1 MATNQ
6 TSKVIQHL
14 RRAVLSRDG
23 AGLTDG
29 QLLEGYISRRD
40 EAALAAL
47 VHRHGPMVWGVCRR
61 VLRNYHDAE
70 DAFQATFLVFVR
82 KAASIASPELLA
94 NWIYG
99 VAHQTALKAR
109 ATTAK
114 RRARERQVK
123 EMPEPAV
130 TEQDLWDDL
139 QPLLDQE
146 LSRLPDKYRVAIVL
160 CDLEGKTRKEAARQ
174 LGVPE
179 GTLAAR
185 VSRGRG
191 MLARRLARHGL
202 AVSAG
207 SLAAVLAQHTASASA
222 PASVVGSTIQAASLF
237 AAGQAAA
244 GGISVQAI
252 ALMEGVLKTMLL
264 TKLKIATAIVLG
276 VGLLGISWGLY
287 PSRAASPPE
296 GKQEAAPPSPPSESG
311 APGKEG
317 GQSAKDGQGQKKVG
331 LPKGPAPFQVLV
343 SLTKDGKLAVKAEHI
358 VAAVRAPVPPPPMGQ
373 APAGMP
379 GNPHPGPR
387 VLIKGI
393 GGDLGPM
400 THPRGPIELSYD
412 LKEVRVFDTKG
423 KEIGKQKLAK
433 LLKDETVAVVSFGEQ
448 LPDPLHL
455 RILKEGT
462 LVFIL
467 PLPPAGGMPLPA
479 GNQDML
485 PGPGATLFRH
495 LFHRT
500 QQPGLELPEHDWVF
514 SAKIGSFFYQVGP

>member
-23 AGLTDG
+23 AELTDG

-47 VHRHGPMVWGVCRR
+47 VRRHGPMVWGVCRR

-82 KAASIASPELLA
+82 KAVSIASPELLA

-146 LSRLPDKYRVAIVL
+146 LSRLPDKYRVAIIL

-185 VSRGRG
+185 LARGRG

-222 PASVVGSTIQAASLF
+222 PASVVGPTIQAASLF
-237 AAGQAAA
+237 AAGQAAVA
-244 GGISVQAI
+244 GGASVQAV
-252 ALMEGVLKTMLL
+252 ALMEGVLKTMLR
-264 TKLKIATAIVLG
+264 TKLKLAATVVLG

-296 GKQEAAPPSPPSESG
+296 GKQGAAPSLSSDLG
-311 APGKEG
+311 APGKKEG
-317 GQSAKDGQGQKKVG
+317 QPAKDGQGKKKLS
-331 LPKGPAPFQVLV
+331 LPKGPPLVQVLV
-343 SLTKDGKLAVKAEHI
+343 RLSKDGTL
-358 VAAVRAPVPPPPMGQ
+358 VAKSVNGIGVGLMNPPPGGLPVPPPG
-373 APAGMP
+373 APNFGVRP
-379 GNPHPGPR
+379 VEPTES
-387 VLIKGI
+387 I
-393 GGDLGPM
+393 
-400 THPRGPIELSYD
+400 YD
-412 LKEVRVFDTKG
+412 LNDVQVLDTKG
-423 KEIGKQKLAK
+423 KKVRRKELAK
-433 LLKDETVAVVSFGEQ
+433 LLKDETVAMASFGVTSVGDHPID
-448 LPDPLHL
+448 LLHL
-455 RILKEGT
+455 RVLKEGT
-462 LVFIL
+462 LIFIL
-467 PLPPAGGMPLPA
+467 PNLAPGGLPFPGG
-479 GNQDML
+479 
-485 PGPGATLFRH
+485 
-495 LFHRT
+495 
-500 QQPGLELPEHDWVF
+500 
-514 SAKIGSFFYQVGP
+514 K